1 MQRVFQPVPEDEAPD
16 VPFPGRRLVG
26 TVHAIPVNQS
36 TLLGGEGGLVDP
48 IATAAATQWKTTTQA
63 LNDGKDRQ
71 TVGSIS
77 MNECMYMYL
86 HLWLGLPFPSFLPFP
101 SSLNAAGDSNVG
113 GKKSLSRRRVYHDP
127 DPDKLVSP
135 VTGEKIAEYGTWKQ
149 DAKRAQLTMTTDIDD
164 EVGMVAAVAA
174 VT

>member
-1 MQRVFQPVPEDEAPD
+1 
-16 VPFPGRRLVG
+16 
-26 TVHAIPVNQS
+26 
-36 TLLGGEGGLVDP
+36 
-48 IATAAATQWKTTTQA
+48 
-63 LNDGKDRQ
+63 
-71 TVGSIS
+71 
-77 MNECMYMYL
+77 MYL
-86 HLWLGLPFPSFLPFP
+86 HLWPGLSFP
-101 SSLNAAGDSNVG
+101 SSFPFTSSSSFNATGDSNVG

-164 EVGMVAAVAA
+164 EVGMVAAVAV